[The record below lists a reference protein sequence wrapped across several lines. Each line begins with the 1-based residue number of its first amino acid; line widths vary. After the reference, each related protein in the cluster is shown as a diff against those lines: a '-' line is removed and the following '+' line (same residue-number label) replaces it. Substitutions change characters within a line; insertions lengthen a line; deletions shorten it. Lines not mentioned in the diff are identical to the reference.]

1 MAEVIEPIKNRFNKR
16 VTKISGTQFLVVDRN
31 YSSGIQH
38 PKHVDV
44 TPRLSIVLSGQLKET
59 VGQQEVFAKTA
70 SLVVK
75 PGCTE
80 HSNEFGPKGARVVSV
95 ELKLGE
101 ALSGELDEEFK
112 TWRWFHGLPYAS
124 QVFSF
129 IRTVKEKQDPQ
140 GMEASLIELLA
151 SLPRAE
157 RSINATPPDWLIRL
171 KVQLREE
178 FQNTIYVQDL
188 ARENGVHPVY
198 LARVFR
204 KFYGCSVKHY
214 IRQLR
219 LNHLL
224 SELTSSQKTL
234 VDLAF
239 SNGFSDQSHFNR
251 IFKSELGMSPG
262 QFRQF
267 VKEF

>member
-1 MAEVIEPIKNRFNKR
+1 MAEVIEPLKNKDRKR
-16 VTKISGTQFLVVDRN
+16 ITKLRGAQFLVVDRR

-38 PKHVDV
+38 PKHVDI
-44 TPRLSIVLSGQLKET
+44 TPRLSIVLSGQLKEK
-59 VGQQEVFAKTA
+59 VGKTEEFAKTA
-70 SLVVK
+70 SLVIK

-101 ALSGELDEEFK
+101 ELSSDLAYLFK

-124 QVFSF
+124 EVFSF
-129 IRTVKEKQDPQ
+129 LKAVKEKQRQED
-140 GMEASLIELLA
+140 MEASLIELLA
-151 SLPRAE
+151 SLPEVEKNKDA
-157 RSINATPPDWLIRL
+157 IPPDWLIGL
-171 KVQLREE
+171 EEQLRGE
-178 FQNTIYVQDL
+178 FQDTIYVQDL

-204 KFYGCSVKHY
+204 RFYGCSVKHY

-224 SELTSSQKTL
+224 SELSNSQKTL

-239 SNGFSDQSHFNR
+239 SNGFADQSHFNR
-251 IFKSELGMSPG
+251 VFKSELGMSPG